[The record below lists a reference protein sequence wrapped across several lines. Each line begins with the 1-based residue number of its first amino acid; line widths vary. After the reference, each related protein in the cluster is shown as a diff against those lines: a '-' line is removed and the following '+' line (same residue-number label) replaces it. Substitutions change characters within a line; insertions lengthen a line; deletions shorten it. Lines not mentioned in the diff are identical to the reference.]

1 MQATEALCHLSITDI
16 KKTFC
21 NVWFFCKNEACV
33 NCGTLNATTLI
44 WLLWVKMVRVW
55 YIKPITWSCNLSVP
69 LMTIKNLP
77 LAIKILLLVSHLSW
91 SPRQNILILKRIDPT
106 LFCLIVMHKICI
118 WLEQDCATFKP
129 VSLFRSL
136 VMVKLVRIR
145 DLDARLKRNEKILW
159 IYAIHTEKRLKI
171 KMI

>member
-1 MQATEALCHLSITDI
+1 
-16 KKTFC
+16 
-21 NVWFFCKNEACV
+21 
-33 NCGTLNATTLI
+33 
-44 WLLWVKMVRVW
+44 
-55 YIKPITWSCNLSVP
+55 
-69 LMTIKNLP
+69 MTIKNLP

-129 VSLFRSL
+129 VSLFGSL

-159 IYAIHTEKRLKI
+159 IYAINTEKRLTI
-171 KMI
+171 KMISGQFCYSVTYICAVLSSIIGYRAQPDWAYGFPDRTGPDTQICLTGPAGPHWIPDLYF